1 MTVSAKT
8 RSKKAIMG
16 MLPVKKWLDIQEAT
30 AYTNLCRNSFLKFV
44 APYVTV
50 SMLGPKPVYK
60 VEQIDSLIEENILIT
75 IK

>member
-1 MTVSAKT
+1 MTVSLKT
-8 RSKKAIMG
+8 RSKKAIPG

-44 APYVTV
+44 APHVTV
-50 SMLGPKPVYK
+50 AMLGPKTVYK
-60 VEQIDSLIEENILIT
+60 VSQIDGLIEKNILIT